1 MMLEKA
7 VIAVEDPDRASI
19 VLDAAMDILSATGAE
34 PILLRVY
41 SESEF
46 KEYLNNLGY
55 DSADPTEVAE
65 RNEAIQECA
74 KSLRAAGLEPRVVGR
89 TGDPAE
95 EIIKY
100 VESGDVDHVFLGAR
114 RRSATGKAILG
125 SVSQQVLRSVDV
137 PCTIAM
143 E

>member
-1 MMLEKA
+1 MLEKA
-7 VIAVEDPDRASI
+7 VIAVEDPDRASNI
-19 VLDAAMDILSATGAE
+19 LDVAVDILSATGAE

-46 KEYLNNLGY
+46 REYLDTLGY

-74 KSLRAAGLEPRVVGR
+74 KSLRAVGLESQVVGR

-100 VESGDVDHVFLGAR
+100 VANGDVDHVFLGAR
-114 RRSATGKAILG
+114 RRSAAGKAILG
-125 SVSQQVLRSVDV
+125 SVSQQVLRSVDA